1 MTIAEVAKK
10 YKITPNTLR
19 YYERIG
25 LLPTVNRNKSGIRDY
40 TEQDC
45 GWVEFIKCLRSAGLP
60 IEVLIE
66 YVALTLKGDDIS
78 IEAKKNIL
86 IEQLGELDR
95 KILEMQ
101 EVSNRLKG
109 KIEFFEERLNRRGK
123 ELSENIE

>member
-25 LLPTVNRNKSGIRDY
+25 LLPTVNRNKSGVRDY

-78 IEAKKNIL
+78 IESKKNIL